1 MLDSRCPQR
10 CRVTNPAARRT
21 RGRPSSPYPY
31 TADRATRNRES
42 ANAPRVAAARP
53 CVRAS
58 RAPAWRVRPGS
69 RQSILYTRQLLY
81 IIIML
86 IGIPNAHNIA
96 IRLLEI
102 LRPTRRHLFRFI
114 TDTSWDTLSK
124 VRRTHAPDASERAV
138 KSRPVTSHT
147 CTNFHRTRRFVTPK
161 RNPLRKRFPKAKAR
175 PRGYRTEQNSYM
187 RCTLSAS
194 HPPRTTLIAVRR
206 PCGAPAAP
214 SAGIVRVSCQCVL
227 TISVTACFITTSVTA
242 CLVARG
248 ASTSAGVGHLAW
260 KFVCARAHYAAAP
273 ASCA

>member
-1 MLDSRCPQR
+1 MLPASRL
-10 CRVTNPAARRT
+10 RVHACARLRAPRQSAKYIIYATVIMALSLCWSVFRT
-21 RGRPSSPYPY
+21 RIISLYDYSRYY
-31 TADRATRNRES
+31 VRRDAT
-42 ANAPRVAAARP
+42 
-53 CVRAS
+53 
-58 RAPAWRVRPGS
+58 
-69 RQSILYTRQLLY
+69 I
-81 IIIML
+81 
-86 IGIPNAHNIA
+86 
-96 IRLLEI
+96 
-102 LRPTRRHLFRFI
+102 FRFI